1 MWLRRR
7 IGELPDVADPDALR
21 DAGYEAGAIVEV
33 PNLVVM
39 DQRGRDHRVPTPH
52 GAVVVS
58 QTCDVVL
65 EGRQMVQLAKLVQLS
80 GELAEQATDRRRP
93 RYVAVPAAGEGFFAD
108 LDFVTSVHKD
118 HLATLETPR
127 RGLTT
132 DDHVREY
139 GRDVGR
145 RYSRFP
151 FPDEVVPWLQPLE
164 DLVREKYAKPQSP
177 LGRVLHEIIE
187 LRVEA
192 ENGWSNGA
200 PYDLTLVM
208 IVEKGVLPAFDGPPE
223 PPRDQQ
229 SWWNQHPRTAADVA
243 TRLQSAGTPEAR
255 SFLWNCLGEAMVAK
269 CTPGTREP
277 DDVQF
282 AVAGGAFVP
291 EVVSEDEYTLDR
303 VRRSEILDLDHLSTP
318 RPH

>member
-33 PNLVVM
+33 PHLVVM
-39 DQRGRDHRVPTPH
+39 DQRGRDHRVLTPH
-52 GAVVVS
+52 GAVVMS

-80 GELAEQATDRRRP
+80 GEVAEQATDRRRP
-93 RYVAVPAAGEGFFAD
+93 RDVAVPAAGEDLFAD

-177 LGRVLHEIIE
+177 LGRVLHEIVE

-200 PYDLTLVM
+200 PYDLKLLM
-208 IVEKGVLPAFDGPPE
+208 IVKKGVLPAFDEPPE

-229 SWWNQHPRTAADVA
+229 SGWNQHSRTGGDVA
-243 TRLQSAGTPEAR
+243 TRLAVSQHPRSALIPLELSRRGHGGEVRPRHPRTGRRPGRGGGRSPCAR
-255 SFLWNCLGEAMVAK
+255 G
-269 CTPGTREP
+269 P
-277 DDVQF
+277 Q
-282 AVAGGAFVP
+282 
-291 EVVSEDEYTLDR
+291 
-303 VRRSEILDLDHLSTP
+303 
-318 RPH
+318 

>member
-1 MWLRRR
+1 VRLRRR
-7 IGELPDVADPDALR
+7 IGGLPDVGDPDALR
-21 DAGYEAGAIVEV
+21 DAGYEAGAIVEI
-33 PNLVVM
+33 PYLLVM

-52 GAVVVS
+52 GAVVMS

-65 EGRQMVQLAKLVQLS
+65 EGRQMVQLARLVQLS
-80 GELAEQATDRRRP
+80 GEVAEQAADRRRP

-118 HLATLETPR
+118 HLARLAIPR
-127 RGLTT
+127 HGLAT
-132 DDHVREY
+132 DDHVRRY
-139 GRDVGR
+139 GHDVGR
-145 RYSRFP
+145 RYSTFP
-151 FPDEVVPWLQPLE
+151 F
-164 DLVREKYAKPQSP
+164 
-177 LGRVLHEIIE
+177 HEITE

-200 PYDLTLVM
+200 PYDLKLVI
-208 IVEKGVLPAFDGPPE
+208 IVEKGVLPAFDEPPE

-229 SWWNQHPRTAADVA
+229 IWWNQHPRTPADVA
-243 TRLQSAGTPEAR
+243 TRLQSAGTAEAR

-277 DDVQF
+277 GDVQD
-282 AVAGGAFVP
+282 AVAGRAFVP
-291 EVVSEDEYTLDR
+291 EVLSEDEYTLDR